1 MGGFAQ
7 AASVIV
13 PSGDDW
19 LVTVCLRNR
28 RVWTRRVSPGTMT
41 EDEAIRTALLAQGV
55 RKTDVADCSVRRV
68 GDQRRLEVGP
78 ADDPLA
84 RLLAR
89 LGEQR

>member
-1 MGGFAQ
+1 MSFAQ
-7 AASVIV
+7 ASAVIV

-28 RVWTRRVSPGTMT
+28 RVWTRRISPGTMP
-41 EDEAIRTALLAQGV
+41 ESEAVRMALLAHGV
-55 RKTDVADCSVRRV
+55 RPGDVADCSVRRV

-89 LGEQR
+89 LGDGR